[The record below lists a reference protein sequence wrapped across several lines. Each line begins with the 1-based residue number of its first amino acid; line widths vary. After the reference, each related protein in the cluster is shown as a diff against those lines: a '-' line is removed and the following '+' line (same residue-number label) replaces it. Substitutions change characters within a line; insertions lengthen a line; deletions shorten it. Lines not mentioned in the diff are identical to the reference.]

1 MNSFINRRMLLLS
14 PITFIKPSTKQ
25 TNLIPKTLTE
35 NTRLNDNVSETV
47 FVSNN
52 KKFVHDI
59 YYNDSDGCVEM
70 KEIIA
75 WYDPF
80 TDKQMSKRNV
90 TLYIT
95 ETTETM

>member
-1 MNSFINRRMLLLS
+1 MFLLS
-14 PITFIKPSTKQ
+14 PITFIKSSMKQPNSRTK
-25 TNLIPKTLTE
+25 TTTE
-35 NTRLNDNVSETV
+35 NTHLSDNVSETV

-59 YYNDSDGCVEM
+59 YYNDSNGCVEV

-80 TDKQMSKRNV
+80 TEKQMSKRNV

-95 ETTETM
+95 ETVETM